1 MGLAASR
8 QRDVR
13 EPYETLIRH
22 SADAASV
29 RCAAALVPARKLE
42 GLLDAL
48 VRGEAL
54 QLEAAG
60 RQIFEDNTVSLR
72 TSAALERP
80 LNPLRL
86 AAIVRYEEGFPNRRR
101 RSAPTRRQ
109 VAEPRRKLIVRC
121 LQRHAH
127 SLLRPERGMQRDAFL
142 RHAKGGA
149 RRGDEAQ
156 HRGTKPEHERQEL
169 RRVPVGRIDRAG
181 KLRGFVQ
188 AR

>member
-42 GLLDAL
+42 RLLDAL

-54 QLEAAG
+54 QLEAPG

-109 VAEPRRKLIVRC
+109 DC
-121 LQRHAH
+121 
-127 SLLRPERGMQRDAFL
+127 
-142 RHAKGGA
+142 
-149 RRGDEAQ
+149 
-156 HRGTKPEHERQEL
+156 
-169 RRVPVGRIDRAG
+169 
-181 KLRGFVQ
+181 
-188 AR
+188 